1 MGKGVTS
8 GGRMA
13 KALALEGLPRSED
26 LQRVG
31 YARAWGAVRSV
42 APTL

>member
-8 GGRMA
+8 GGRIT
-13 KALALEGLPRSED
+13 KALALEGLPYLED

-31 YARAWGAVRSV
+31 YARAWGSVRSL
-42 APTL
+42 APVL